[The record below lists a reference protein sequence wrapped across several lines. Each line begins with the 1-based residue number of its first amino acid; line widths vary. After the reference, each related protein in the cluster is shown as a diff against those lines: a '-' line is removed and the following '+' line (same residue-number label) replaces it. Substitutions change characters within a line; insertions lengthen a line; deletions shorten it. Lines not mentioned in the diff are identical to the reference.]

1 LRLTGKVAIVSGAG
15 SSGPGF
21 GTGKAISVLF
31 AREGAKVVLVDK
43 FKDRAE
49 ETLGL
54 IEGEGGEAAIVV
66 ADLAEIPAA
75 QEVVDEAVAR
85 FGTVDILVNN
95 AAVTSPT
102 SILDTSPELYQQ
114 IIAVNLT
121 APFMLSKAVIPAM
134 VKGGGGAIVNI
145 TSIAAMRG
153 QGGPGQ
159 TAYAVSK
166 AGLIG
171 LMVDLA
177 DSFGKQGVRVNC
189 LAPGIIDTPMRTA
202 VMVRAG
208 LDPKRVDLTS
218 RTSLGIE
225 GDAWDIARAALFL
238 AGPDG
243 RYLTGVVL
251 PVDGGST
258 ARSH

>member
-1 LRLTGKVAIVSGAG
+1 
-15 SSGPGF
+15 
-21 GTGKAISVLF
+21 
-31 AREGAKVVLVDK
+31 
-43 FKDRAE
+43 
-49 ETLGL
+49 
-54 IEGEGGEAAIVV
+54 
-66 ADLAEIPAA
+66 
-75 QEVVDEAVAR
+75 
-85 FGTVDILVNN
+85 
-95 AAVTSPT
+95 
-102 SILDTSPELYQQ
+102 
-114 IIAVNLT
+114 
-121 APFMLSKAVIPAM
+121 
-134 VKGGGGAIVNI
+134 
-145 TSIAAMRG
+145 
-153 QGGPGQ
+153 
-159 TAYAVSK
+159 
-166 AGLIG
+166 
-171 LMVDLA
+171 MVDLA

-208 LDPKRVDLTS
+208 LDPKQVDLTS